1 MTQNSVSFK
10 FPDAAYN
17 FRMNSPVKFWPITA
31 YYNIDLV
38 RAKSEALVSQI
49 YTVYSNKLENRVM
62 LRSEATK
69 SQKIK
74 NQWAYKQK
82 NNFARA
88 AHFFVNFFAVCLHDY
103 NEKLPETS

>member
-17 FRMNSPVKFWPITA
+17 FRMNSPVKFWPIRA

-74 NQWAYKQK
+74 NQWA
-82 NNFARA
+82 
-88 AHFFVNFFAVCLHDY
+88 
-103 NEKLPETS
+103 